1 MNEKPLSD
9 ILFHMLVCVHSN
21 AASSCNVTSEVT
33 AAYEETKDRDQRT
46 VAEKEG
52 EGRRERE
59 EECV

>member
-1 MNEKPLSD
+1 
-9 ILFHMLVCVHSN
+9 MLVCVHSN